1 MYCKYCGKKLED
13 GVSFCTGCG
22 KPVQGQ
28 PGNKKQEQS
37 EKKHYPKKKKTTK
50 KAAGVLV
57 TAAVVLAVV
66 GAGGVYKIYTEK
78 SGTDRLGDS
87 MSAEAKR
94 TEALAD
100 AEARAKDEWA
110 AKVMAEEEAKEKEES
125 KENTAAEED
134 TWTDPETGLTI
145 IKGGHTGKKVGYV
158 NENGEEVI
166 PPIYDMVS

>member
-100 AEARAKDEWA
+100 AEARAK
-110 AKVMAEEEAKEKEES
+110 
-125 KENTAAEED
+125 
-134 TWTDPETGLTI
+134 
-145 IKGGHTGKKVGYV
+145 
-158 NENGEEVI
+158 
-166 PPIYDMVS
+166 VSGQLK